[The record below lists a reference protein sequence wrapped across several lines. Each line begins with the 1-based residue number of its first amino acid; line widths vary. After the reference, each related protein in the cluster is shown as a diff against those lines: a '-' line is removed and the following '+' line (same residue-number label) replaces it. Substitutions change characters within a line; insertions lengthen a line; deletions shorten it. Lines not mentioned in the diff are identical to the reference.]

1 MKAKISI
8 ILSDDSCRE
17 LLTNFGLKTV
27 EKLEAVLQKCF
38 DDAGAGELS
47 GDDEIKVEVEE

>member
-17 LLTNFGLKTV
+17 LLTNFGLKTA